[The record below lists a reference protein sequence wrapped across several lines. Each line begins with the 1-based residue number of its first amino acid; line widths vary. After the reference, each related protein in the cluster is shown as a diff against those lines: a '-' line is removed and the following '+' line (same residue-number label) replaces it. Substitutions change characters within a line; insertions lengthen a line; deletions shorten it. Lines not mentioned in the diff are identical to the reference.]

1 MDPFLISPNIDI
13 NGLRSAVEG
22 SASEIKG
29 AIESKARTVETLANS
44 LSGPELFTS
53 FFRTVLSRAVGAPP
67 FTNPL
72 EPYASVN
79 YIWTLSC
86 LTVDELNRPDSTYRR
101 YGPKK
106 IICRSGGSGAQKVKT
121 ATELAL
127 GGVEFYI
134 DDVEVNTVITHNK
147 GTKQADAINGSFK
160 IFEPDSLG

>member
-1 MDPFLISPNIDI
+1 MDPFLISPNIDV
-13 NGLRSAVEG
+13 NAVRSSIEG
-22 SASEIKG
+22 SASEVKG
-29 AIESKARTVETLANS
+29 AIQSKALNVQTLATS

-53 FFRTVLSRAVGAPP
+53 FFRTVLSRVVGAPP
-67 FTNPL
+67 FPNPL

-86 LTVDELNRPDSTYRR
+86 LTVDELNRPDATYRR

-106 IICRSGGSGAQKVKT
+106 IICRSGGSGSRKVKT

-134 DDVEVNTVITHNK
+134 CLLYTSPSPRDR
-147 GTKQADAINGSFK
+147 G
-160 IFEPDSLG
+160 